1 MVSSLFSSLERSIS
15 FIDSYMDD
23 ILTSVSSRSLALD
36 SSRLPP
42 TSPSLL
48 SWLSFSRSPAELEPV
63 LCVPPV
69 LSAVLSWLEQGLS
82 WQCAEQLQYDRSC
95 AVDVLEFF
103 RTHGRLP
110 EAFEG
115 ATAMCRGTERCAS

>member
-1 MVSSLFSSLERSIS
+1 MSSLFSSLERSIS
-15 FIDSYMDD
+15 FIDSYVDD
-23 ILTSVSSRSLALD
+23 ILTSVSSRSLSLD
-36 SSRLPP
+36 ASRLP
-42 TSPSLL
+42 SPSLL
-48 SWLSFSRSPAELEPV
+48 SWLSFSRSAAELEPV

-69 LSAVLSWLEQGLS
+69 VSAVLSWLQQGLS
-82 WQCAEQLQYDRSC
+82 WQCAERLQYDRSC

-115 ATAMCRGTERCAS
+115 ATAMCRGTEMCAS